1 MACLCVS
8 LVPMVLCLSLS
19 SVKSFVIIHV
29 VMDVFALMDVEQVYL
44 GEQYVN
50 SSTLSDVTF
59 LVEGVILCTALL
71 LNSYQYSLMV
81 AKVA

>member
-1 MACLCVS
+1 VLVFILCQVRCDNS
-8 LVPMVLCLSLS
+8 CVA
-19 SVKSFVIIHV
+19 
-29 VMDVFALMDVEQVYL
+29 MDVFTLMDVEQVYL

-71 LNSYQYSLMV
+71 LSSYQYSLMV

>member
-1 MACLCVS
+1 MLVFILCQ
-8 LVPMVLCLSLS
+8 VLCDNSC
-19 SVKSFVIIHV
+19 V

-81 AKVA
+81 ARVA

>member
-1 MACLCVS
+1 
-8 LVPMVLCLSLS
+8 
-19 SVKSFVIIHV
+19 
-29 VMDVFALMDVEQVYL
+29 MDVFALMDVEQVYL

-71 LNSYQYSLMV
+71 LNRYQYSLMV